1 MCSVAVAQ
9 FLTVL
14 CCYCSNSVARTLQHS
29 WYDTIHVVSFSNGI
43 AHDNSPEY
51 GGAWLKLIQ
60 PWHIDGWVFVLAA
73 AVWVC
78 NTRRKFR
85 PDFADALRRLEV
97 VHAVGDVHAW
107 YLDATGL
114 LQGA

>member
-14 CCYCSNSVARTLQHS
+14 CCYCRNSDTNGLPSHS
-29 WYDTIHVVSFSNGI
+29 AIHVVSFSNGI
-43 AHDNSPEY
+43 AHDNSLEY

-97 VHAVGDVHAW
+97 VHALGDVHVW